1 MYSNSFSFYNNVYMT
16 NEKNKL
22 NIFSALIL
30 GVSILLLTS
39 RGKIDTLLSF
49 NLIISLTIFTLL
61 SYISIKAYA
70 NYKYLGIAMFASI
83 FLLSPEVFSTKKG
96 ELFPI
101 TYIFFMI
108 YFSIIFGKYLYKR
121 WKSSL

>member
-1 MYSNSFSFYNNVYMT
+1 MT

-30 GVSILLLTS
+30 GISILLLTGQ
-39 RGKIDTLLSF
+39 GKIETLLSF
-49 NLIISLTIFTLL
+49 NLFISLTIFTIL

-70 NYKYLGIAMFASI
+70 NYKYLAIAMFASI

>member
-1 MYSNSFSFYNNVYMT
+1 MT

-30 GVSILLLTS
+30 GISILLLTGQ
-39 RGKIDTLLSF
+39 GKIETLLSF
-49 NLIISLTIFTLL
+49 NLFISLTIFTML

-70 NYKYLGIAMFASI
+70 SYKYLGIAMFASI

-96 ELFPI
+96 
-101 TYIFFMI
+101 
-108 YFSIIFGKYLYKR
+108 
-121 WKSSL
+121 

>member
-1 MYSNSFSFYNNVYMT
+1 MT

-30 GVSILLLTS
+30 GISILLLTGQ
-39 RGKIDTLLSF
+39 GKIETLLSF
-49 NLIISLTIFTLL
+49 NLFISLTIFTML
-61 SYISIKAYA
+61 SYIS
-70 NYKYLGIAMFASI
+70 
-83 FLLSPEVFSTKKG
+83 KG

-101 TYIFFMI
+101 TYIFFMT

>member
-1 MYSNSFSFYNNVYMT
+1 MYSNSYSFYNNVYMT

-30 GVSILLLTS
+30 GISILLLTGQ
-39 RGKIDTLLSF
+39 GKIETLLSF
-49 NLIISLTIFTLL
+49 NLFISLTIFTML

-70 NYKYLGIAMFASI
+70 SYKYLGIAMFASI

-96 ELFPI
+96 ELFRI

>member
-30 GVSILLLTS
+30 GVSILLLTG
-39 RGKIDTLLSF
+39 RGKIDTILSF
-49 NLIISLTIFTLL
+49 NLIISLTVFTLL

-101 TYIFFMI
+101 TYIFFII
-108 YFSIIFGKYLYKR
+108 YFSIIFAKYLFKR

>member
-1 MYSNSFSFYNNVYMT
+1 MYSNSYSFYNNVYMT

-30 GVSILLLTS
+30 GVSILLLTG
-39 RGKIDTLLSF
+39 RGKIDTILSF
-49 NLIISLTIFTLL
+49 NLIISLTVFTLL

-101 TYIFFMI
+101 TYIFFII
-108 YFSIIFGKYLYKR
+108 YFSIIFAKYLFKR

>member
-1 MYSNSFSFYNNVYMT
+1 MT

-30 GVSILLLTS
+30 GISILLLTGQ
-39 RGKIDTLLSF
+39 GKIETLLSF
-49 NLIISLTIFTLL
+49 NLFISLTIFTIL

-108 YFSIIFGKYLYKR
+108 YFAIIFGKYLYKR